1 MFLGF
6 LGSARG
12 RTLRFGFGV
21 QCFLGSWVLHRAEHC
36 DWVLEFNVSWVLGFC
51 TGQNIAIGFWSS
63 LFLGFLGSAPGRKS
77 QLGFRFWSSYFFL
90 GSAMSRTSQLGF
102 GFESAM
108 FLGFCNGQSVTF
120 LWVDFWILLDGWN

>member
-1 MFLGF
+1 MAFHL
-6 LGSARG
+6 SV
-12 RTLRFGFGV
+12 FGF
-21 QCFLGSWVLHRAEHC
+21 CE
-36 DWVLEFNVSWVLGFC
+36 E
-51 TGQNIAIGFWSS
+51 QNIAIGFRSS